1 MKRSDLKRIRTIS
14 DKVLMSL
21 IHEAKDY
28 RVCIEEKLYFFV
40 KSNGNKSWQLR
51 YKNNNGKWSWKGL
64 GAFPE
69 VNLHQV
75 RTLADDWLSAY
86 AKNHTCSS
94 SKARSEKFMLI
105 NLMDSW
111 LNVSKGKWGKKYN
124 QSVINAVKKHV
135 YPVFGERDFRG
146 ITAKE
151 WSIFFLDLIENNLM
165 SVREKLYGYVNSAYR
180 WAAIE
185 YQFQANPLPAI
196 NEFLPKYKR
205 GEYKHIDIS
214 ELDQFL
220 KDIRAYP
227 IQDVSIGLE
236 LVLLL
241 FPRHVEIR
249 QAKWEQFN
257 LEKKYW
263 IKPKEIMKNRKAH
276 KVYLSDQ
283 AVALLK
289 RLKAI
294 QKPSVYLFPQCGEMH
309 KPMSEDRFATALE
322 KMGYKGRMT
331 VHGVRYLASTT
342 LNNAFS
348 GKWQVIE
355 ATLSHKKGGVKG
367 VYDKADH
374 FEESVEIM
382 QWWADYVNNPNIKR
396 KNKTKICKGYG
407 IYTVPVVYKLPSHSI
422 SRL

>member
-1 MKRSDLKRIRTIS
+1 MNRNSITAVTKRNDTL
-14 DKVLMSL
+14 LMSL
-21 IHEAKDY
+21 ESEPKDY
-28 RVCIEEKLYFFV
+28 RLLVQDKLYLYV
-40 KSNGNKSWQLR
+40 QKTGKKYWQIR
-51 YKNNNGKWSWKGL
+51 YKKADGKWSWYGL
-64 GAFPE
+64 GVFPTINMKQAIQLANE
-69 VNLHQV
+69 FTRQCEEGNFSFGKNTQSNKYKL
-75 RTLADDWLSAY
+75 RT
-86 AKNHTCSS
+86 
-94 SKARSEKFMLI
+94 
-105 NLMDSW
+105 LMDSW

-124 QSVINAVKKHV
+124 KSVVNAVKKHV
-135 YPVFGERDFRG
+135 YPVFGERDFRS
-146 ITAKE
+146 ITSQE
-151 WSIFFLDLIENNLM
+151 WSTFFLGLIENHLM

-180 WAAIE
+180 WATIQ
-185 YQFQANPLPAI
+185 YNLQANPLPAI

-205 GEYKHIDIS
+205 REHEHIDIS

-227 IQDVSIGLE
+227 VQDVSIGLE

-241 FPRHVEIR
+241 FPRHGEMR

-263 IKPKEIMKNRKAH
+263 IKPKEIMKNGKVH
-276 KVYLSDQ
+276 KVYLSHQ
-283 AVALLK
+283 AVTLLK

-294 QKPSVYLFPQCGEMH
+294 QEPSIYLFPKRGNVNDH
-309 KPMSEDRFATALE
+309 MSEGRFTTALE
-322 KMGYKGRMT
+322 KMGYKDRMT

-374 FEESVEIM
+374 FDESAEMM
-382 QWWADYVNNPNIKR
+382 QWWADYINNPNIKR
-396 KNKTKICKGYG
+396 KSKTKIRKAYG
-407 IYTVPVVYKLPSHSI
+407 IYKTPRVYKKPSLSI
-422 SRL
+422 